1 MLNNNRKRNENL
13 EINECTS
20 RATCSISPTIAALE
34 VIAVIFLKHLS
45 FYLLEL
51 KKTGVENL
59 QIQHEIVNILAS
71 LTALNEY
78 SENELYEI
86 VLKEYFIL
94 EEVKKT
100 YIDIAT
106 ASGQTPKLLQEV
118 PEFDEKTTMPR
129 AIMLGEK
136 NNIIPDRNLEINK
149 FVTILLLVLQSI
161 SLNLVSYSNL
171 KEFDNEIF
179 YQILSALNTLNCRK
193 MTKQMLKDEIRKIT
207 QLDIELQIKIA
218 NEFLNTYSGIS
229 KVDVSHS
236 SRKGKAILVSGNNF
250 SNLYDILLETEGKN
264 IDVYSHSNLLIAH
277 AMTEFR
283 KFEHFQGHYGSKTEN
298 CILDFATFPGAI
310 LMTKNFKNNTE
321 YLYRGRLFSTDYIVP
336 KGVKKI
342 INNDFSPVIEETL
355 RAKGFAK
362 GKIKGDTPLG
372 YNEEDVLAKFH
383 EIVER
388 LKSGSL
394 KRLYIIGIDPLNE
407 RENAYYHDLL
417 DSLTSDEFAISFSYE
432 SNEDNVLSINIGNY
446 IPLMSKLLQMLFKDY
461 SIASENITFF
471 FTTCDVMTLS
481 MVLAVATKGAEN
493 IFMTQCLPTVINPL
507 VFTVFEDEYN
517 VKVITSP
524 DLDLDEIRRKK

>member
-1 MLNNNRKRNENL
+1 MLNNNRKRNENI

-20 RATCSISPTIAALE
+20 RATCSVSPTIAALE
-34 VIAVIFLKHLS
+34 AVAVIFLKHLS

-51 KKTGVENL
+51 KNSGVENL
-59 QIQHEIVNILAS
+59 QIQREIVNILAS

-78 SENELYEI
+78 SEHELYEI
-86 VLKEYFIL
+86 VRNEYFIL
-94 EEVKKT
+94 QEVKKT
-100 YIDIAT
+100 YIEIMEN
-106 ASGQTPKLLQEV
+106 SGKPLQLFDTI
-118 PEFDEKTTMPR
+118 PDFDENTTMPK

-136 NNIIPDRNLEINK
+136 NHIISDKDFELNK

-161 SLNLVSYSNL
+161 SLNLLSYSNL
-171 KEFDNEIF
+171 KSFDGEIF
-179 YQILSALNTLNCRK
+179 YQILSSINTLNSRNI
-193 MTKQMLKDEIRKIT
+193 TKQILKDEIRKIT
-207 QLDIELQIKIA
+207 ELDIELQTKVA
-218 NEFLNTYSGIS
+218 NEFLKTYKGIS
-229 KVDVSHS
+229 KIDVSHS

-250 SNLYDILLETEGKN
+250 SNLYAVLQATKGKN

-277 AMTEFR
+277 AMSEFR

-336 KGVKKI
+336 KGVKRI

-355 RAKGFAK
+355 RAKGFSK
-362 GKIKGDTPLG
+362 GKTKKETPLG
-372 YNEEDVLAKFH
+372 YNEDDVTAKFQ

-388 LKSGSL
+388 LKSGDL

-407 RENAYYHDLL
+407 RENAYYDELL
-417 DSLTSDEFAISFSYE
+417 NSLKKDEFAISFSYE
-432 SNEDNVLSINIGNY
+432 SDEDNVLSINIGNY
-446 IPLMSKLLQMLFKDY
+446 IPLMSKLLKLFFENY
-461 SIASENITFF
+461 SITSSNIIFF

-481 MVLAVATKGAEN
+481 MVLAVSSLGASN
-493 IFMTQCLPTVINPL
+493 IFMAQCLPTLINPL

-524 DLDLDEIRRKK
+524 NSDLQEIREKK